1 MRPTLNTVC
10 VLHFH
15 QPTGVHP
22 NAIEKA
28 FDDYYE
34 VLLDQIE
41 GSPQLRLNLHFT
53 GTVLEHALAHRPA
66 FLDRLRRLWK
76 QDRIEVLGGAFHD
89 PVLPSIPDRDALG
102 QLRYTSNFFTRH
114 LGRAP
119 LGAWLCLRAWDPGRI
134 RTLAMTGVRYTLLDD
149 AQFVIAGLHPDE
161 IHGWY
166 TTERSGHALSIFP
179 IDATFVDAVQV
190 SDRDGLVST
199 LQGLAR
205 NVGTQRSHPEVFA
218 GDGEAL
224 MRSGQLLQL
233 LSVLR
238 EEHHWV
244 KTLTLEQAWS
254 GFPGRGR
261 LYLPTSC
268 QPELGDWCRPAA
280 AVARRRTWAR
290 EMALMG
296 VWEQAQQFEG
306 GVVWDNFL
314 VKYPEA
320 NRVHKRMLRVSR
332 RIDELRTVLARNH
345 RAGKKV
351 EAVRKILEKSCSA
364 LWRSQNHS
372 VYWHG
377 GPLNPGIYDPVL
389 RQRTLRE
396 LLAAERVI
404 DRVLDGK
411 EPAPWEMSVAD
422 HDADG
427 EDEVLVRTPHF
438 SVIIDPGRGGGF
450 WELDLRKRNIAL
462 HSSLSP
468 VEEPYHQRVAGNEV
482 LLVDEDE
489 EEITLPPVASVTSAE
504 PALATLTIDRI
515 PRGAFQDH
523 FLGPETTLESFARR
537 QFRELGDFAAEA
549 YEVIKTAEPNGGE
562 SGAITVGRS
571 GVVKDLERTLLLRVE
586 KTFRLSTSRA
596 RLQVERELENRSRDP
611 ASVWYG
617 LEWTFGI
624 PSTRVDKVTVMTL
637 GEGDDGEQVAWNLG
651 GGPVDLGEHSWFE
664 WEDAGSELAIVVE
677 LDRPMRLWW
686 VPITT
691 VCMGTDRFHEIVQG
705 NTLLMHGPTEVW
717 GSEKQVLQ
725 LRIDFIQT

>member
-10 VLHFH
+10 VFHFH

-41 GSPQLRLNLHFT
+41 ASTQLRLNLHFT
-53 GTVLEHALAHRPA
+53 GTVLEHALARRPA
-66 FLDRLRRLWK
+66 FIDRLRRLWK
-76 QDRIEVLGGAFHD
+76 QERIEMLGGAFHD

-102 QLRYTSNFFTRH
+102 QLQYTTNFFSKN

-119 LGAWLCLRAWDPGRI
+119 LGAWLCLRSWDPARI
-134 RTLAMTGVRYTLLDD
+134 RTLALTGARYTLLDD

-166 TTERSGHALSIFP
+166 STERSGHALSVFP
-179 IDATFVDAVQV
+179 IDASFVSAVQV
-190 SDRDGLVST
+190 SDRDGLVET
-199 LQGLAR
+199 LETLGR
-205 NVGTQRSHPEVFA
+205 NVGPGRSYPEVFA

-224 MRSGQLLQL
+224 MRNGQLGQLLA
-233 LSVLR
+233 VLR

-261 LYLPTSC
+261 LYLPSSC

-296 VWEQAQQFEG
+296 VWEQAQQFVG
-306 GVVWDNFL
+306 VVVWDNFL

-320 NRVHKRMLRVSR
+320 NRLHKRMLRVSR
-332 RIDELRTVLARNH
+332 RIDELRTVVARNH
-345 RAGKKV
+345 RAGKNV
-351 EAVRKILEKSCSA
+351 DAVRRILEKACSA

-411 EPAPWEMSVAD
+411 EPAPWETVAAD

-427 EDEVLVRTPHF
+427 RDEIRVRTPHF
-438 SVIIDPGRGGGF
+438 SAIIDPDQGGGF

-468 VEEPYHQRVAGNEV
+468 VEEPYHQRVVGNEI
-482 LLVDEDE
+482 LLVDDDAD
-489 EEITLPPVASVTSAE
+489 TLPSIGPSSEAE
-504 PALATLTIDRI
+504 PALATLTIDRV

-523 FLGPETTLESFARR
+523 FLGPETSLESFARR
-537 QFRELGDFAAEA
+537 QFRELGDFAAEP
-549 YEVIKTAEPNGGE
+549 YEVLKTVGPNGGE
-562 SGAITVGRS
+562 AGSVSVGRS
-571 GVVKDLERTLLLRVE
+571 GVVKDVDRTMLLRVE
-586 KTFRLSTSRA
+586 KTYRFSTSRA
-596 RLQVERELENRSRDP
+596 RLHVEHELQNRSREA
-611 ASVWYG
+611 ASVWHG

-637 GEGDDGEQVAWNLG
+637 GEGDDGEQQAWSLAD
-651 GGPVDLGEHSWFE
+651 GPVDLGEHSWFE

-686 VPITT
+686 APVST
-691 VCMGTDRFHEIVQG
+691 VAMGTDRFHDIVQG
-705 NTLLMHGPTEVW
+705 NTLLMHGPAEIW
-717 GSEKQVLQ
+717 GTEKQDLKI
-725 LRIDFIQT
+725 RFDFIQT

>member
-1 MRPTLNTVC
+1 VRPTLNTVC

-22 NAIEKA
+22 NAIERA
-28 FDDYYE
+28 FDQYYE
-34 VLLDQIE
+34 VLLDQLD
-41 GSPQLRLNLHFT
+41 GSPNVRLNLHFT
-53 GTVLEHALAHRPA
+53 GTLLEHALARRPA
-66 FLDRLRRLWK
+66 FVDRLRRLWK
-76 QDRIEVLGGAFHD
+76 EDRIEILGGAFHD
-89 PVLPSIPDRDALG
+89 PALPSIPDRDALG
-102 QLRYTSNFFTRH
+102 QLQYTSNFFARN
-114 LGRAP
+114 LGRTP
-119 LGAWLCLRAWDPGRI
+119 LGAWLCLRSWDPARI
-134 RTLAMTGVRYTLLDD
+134 RTLALTGIRYTLLDD
-149 AQFVIAGLHPDE
+149 AQFVISGLHPDE

-166 TTERSGHALSIFP
+166 STERSGHALAVFP
-179 IDATFVDAVQV
+179 IDAQFVGAVQR
-190 SDRDGLVST
+190 SDRDGLVET
-199 LQGLAR
+199 MDALAR
-205 NVGTQRSHPEVFA
+205 NAGERAWPEVFA

-224 MRSGQLLQL
+224 MRNGQLFQL
-233 LSVLR
+233 LAVLR
-238 EEHHWV
+238 DEHHWV

-254 GFPGRGR
+254 NFPGRGR

-296 VWEQAQQFEG
+296 VWEQAQQFGG

-320 NRVHKRMLRVSR
+320 NRLHKRMLRVSR
-332 RIDELRTVLARNH
+332 RIDELRSALARNH
-345 RAGKKV
+345 KAGKNV
-351 EAVRKILEKSCSA
+351 DTVRKVLEKACSA

-377 GPLNPGIYDPVL
+377 GALNPGIYDPVL

-396 LLAAERVI
+396 LLAAERVV

-411 EPAPWEMSVAD
+411 SPAPWQVTVAD

-427 EDEVLVRTPHF
+427 RDEALVRTPHF
-438 SVIIDPGRGGGF
+438 SAILDPGRGGGF

-468 VEEPYHQRVAGNEV
+468 VEEPYHQRTVGNEV
-482 LLVDEDE
+482 SLVLDEDDE
-489 EEITLPPVASVTSAE
+489 PDTLPPVDAGATAE
-504 PALATLTIDRI
+504 PALAQLVVDRV
-515 PRGAFQDH
+515 PPGAFQDH

-537 QFRELGDFAAEA
+537 QFRELGDFADGA
-549 YEVIKTAEPNGGE
+549 YEIVKNLEPNGGDFG
-562 SGAITVGRS
+562 SIVLGRS
-571 GVVKDLERTLLLRVE
+571 GVVKDVERTLLLRIE
-586 KTFRLSTSRA
+586 KTFQFSVSRP

-617 LEWTFGI
+617 LEWTFGV
-624 PSTRVDKVTVMTL
+624 PSTRLDKVTMRTL
-637 GEGDDGEQVAWNLG
+637 GASADDDQVAWTLDD
-651 GGPVDLGEHSWFE
+651 GPVDLGEHAWFE

-677 LDRPMRLWW
+677 MDRPIRLWW
-686 VPITT
+686 APVKT
-691 VCMGTDRFHEIVQG
+691 VCMGTDRFHEIAQG
-705 NTLLMHGPTEVW
+705 NTLLMHAPLEVW
-717 GSEKQVLQ
+717 GTEKQSLQ